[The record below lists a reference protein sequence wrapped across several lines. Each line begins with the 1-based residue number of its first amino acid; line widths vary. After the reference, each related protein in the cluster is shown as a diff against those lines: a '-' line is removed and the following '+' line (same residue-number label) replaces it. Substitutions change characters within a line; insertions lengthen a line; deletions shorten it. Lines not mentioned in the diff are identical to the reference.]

1 MNASV
6 QEKINKA
13 RDAGYSDDEIVQFLG
28 QTPDFGPKLKT
39 AIDAGY
45 KPDEILGHLSQ
56 PAKVA
61 QVSEGMPKE
70 RFDFQSFKEKLTP
83 EERKAYVRQQR
94 ATTPQWPATLGQVA
108 LGVAAPYGAAA
119 GLRGLA
125 SLAPAA
131 ARVLTPA
138 ATAIETGGLART
150 GLSGRAADYG
160 ARVAGGVTAG
170 ALGTLPVS
178 QDQGDVLMGGV
189 IGGILPAFGV
199 PLVGT
204 YSAIKN
210 AFNPEVRA
218 RNILAQAAGSNLPQV
233 RAAASAAPSELT
245 AAQAI
250 AGTESPQLQAIANQM
265 AQRDAARGIAP
276 KIAEQQI
283 RNESVLNQL
292 AGGATKA
299 ESIGRTQE
307 MSTALRGQ
315 TIPILNQSLANANTI
330 TKTLTDL
337 EALAP
342 RLSKQAAEEVEN
354 VRRLVKAGDIA
365 QASAK
370 LTAIKKGMPYW
381 DALYTYPATLGRK
394 ADEWATKAAGKS
406 LELGAEASQAAGTA
420 QAMRNA
426 GIEPLTADSLTNKIR
441 SVLTVEQTGNSTLSA
456 GVNKVIDDI
465 AQAASETG
473 VVDARALYAIRK
485 NSVGEFVKKLF
496 PGALNSAQKTEAAA
510 IMSEINPI
518 IDNAIEKAGGK
529 GFTDYLKTY
538 SAGQREIE
546 KTEMSAYLRDLYR
559 TNPQAFVDVVNG
571 NNTKAVEDI
580 FGFTKFDINTEMGQS
595 LMRKLRPIA
604 DDVMRT
610 ARMGKQAKS
619 GAPYAGEIIQRN
631 QPTFRVPGMVPK
643 SGAANVV
650 LETMQSRLPAKTLD
664 ALERALVSGQSLS
677 EVLAIP
683 MPPKDRAVLKS
694 LLSQLPKA
702 PAVVNSLAG
711 ENRNNLNNQ

>member
-1 MNASV
+1 MDVRLPDGTVIRGVPDGMSKADLTAKLQANGYDVSKLAPTTEP
-6 QEKINKA
+6 QE
-13 RDAGYSDDEIVQFLG
+13 
-28 QTPDFGPKLKT
+28 
-39 AIDAGY
+39 
-45 KPDEILGHLSQ
+45 
-56 PAKVA
+56 VA
-61 QVSEGMPKE
+61 PSEGMPSQQ

-108 LGVAAPYGAAA
+108 LGVASPYGVAA
-119 GLRGLA
+119 GLRYGAGLV
-125 SLAPAA
+125 PAA
-131 ARVLTPA
+131 ARFLAPA

-160 ARVAGGVTAG
+160 ARVAGGTTAG
-170 ALGTLPVS
+170 ALGTLPIS
-178 QDQGDVLMGGV
+178 QDQGDVLMGAG
-189 IGGILPAFGV
+189 IGGILPAIGV

-210 AFNPEVRA
+210 AFSPEVRA
-218 RNILAQAAGSNLPQV
+218 RNILAQAAGSNIAQV
-233 RAAASAAPSELT
+233 RAAAAAAPSELT

-276 KIAEQQI
+276 KLAEQQV
-283 RNESVLNQL
+283 RNESVLNRL
-292 AGGATKA
+292 AGGATEA

-330 TKTLTDL
+330 TKTLTEL

-365 QASAK
+365 QASARLDLIRRNLPVG
-370 LTAIKKGMPYW
+370 LTK
-381 DALYTYPATLGRK
+381 YTYPAELGRK

-465 AQAASETG
+465 AQAASKTG

-496 PGALNSAQKTEAAA
+496 PGAMDSAQRAEAAR

-529 GFTDYLKTY
+529 GFKDYLKTY

-610 ARMGKQAKS
+610 ARMGEQAKR

-631 QPTFRVPGMVPK
+631 QPTFRIPGMVPK

>member
-1 MNASV
+1 MPV
-6 QEKINKA
+6 A
-13 RDAGYSDDEIVQFLG
+13 RFQM
-28 QTPDFGPKLKT
+28 PDGRIARFEVPEGTSPEQAQSLMEAHFAAPSAPT
-39 AIDAGY
+39 A
-45 KPDEILGHLSQ
+45 Q

-61 QVSEGMPKE
+61 PSEGMPSQK
-70 RFDFQSFKEKLTP
+70 RFDFQSSTP
-83 EERKAYVRQQR
+83 EERKAYSREQLASNSKLQQL
-94 ATTPQWPATLGQVA
+94 PGQLL

-119 GLRGLA
+119 GLRGIA
-125 SLAPAA
+125 SLAPSA
-131 ARVLTPA
+131 ARFLTPA
-138 ATAIETGGLART
+138 ATAIETGGLAKT

-160 ARVAGGVTAG
+160 ARVAGGAAAG
-170 ALGTLPVS
+170 ALGTLPIS
-178 QDQGDVLMGGV
+178 QDQGDVLMGAG
-189 IGGILPAFGV
+189 IGGILPALGV

-204 YSAIKN
+204 YRAIKN

-218 RNILAQAAGSNLPQV
+218 RNILAQAAGSNIAQV
-233 RAAASAAPSELT
+233 RAAAAAAPPELT

-276 KIAEQQI
+276 KLAEQQV
-283 RNESVLNQL
+283 RNESVLNYL
-292 AGGATKA
+292 AGGATGA
-299 ESIGRTQE
+299 ESIGRTKE

-315 TIPILNQSLANANTI
+315 TIPVLNQSLANANTI
-330 TKTLTDL
+330 TKTLTEL

-370 LTAIKKGMPYW
+370 LTAIKKGMPSW

-394 ADEWATKAAGKS
+394 ADEWANKAAEKS
-406 LELGAEASQAAGTA
+406 LQLGAEASQAAGTA

-441 SVLTVEQTGNSTLSA
+441 SVLTVEQTGNSTLKA
-456 GVNKVIDDI
+456 GVDQVIDDI
-465 AQAASETG
+465 VKEASETG

-496 PGALNSAQKTEAAA
+496 PGAMNSAQKTEAAA

-529 GFTDYLKTY
+529 GFKDYLETY

-546 KTEMSAYLRDLYR
+546 KTEMSAYLRDLYK
-559 TNPQAFVDVVNG
+559 TNPQAFVDVVSG

-610 ARMGKQAKS
+610 ARMGDLAKK

>member
-45 KPDEILGHLSQ
+45 KSNEILGHLSQ

-61 QVSEGMPKE
+61 PSEGMPSQE

-83 EERKAYVRQQR
+83 EERKALSRQKFANDPKWPKYV
-94 ATTPQWPATLGQVA
+94 PLVA
-108 LGVAAPYGAAA
+108 ASVAAPYVAAA
-119 GLRGLA
+119 GLRGVA
-125 SLAPAA
+125 SAVPAA
-131 ARVLTPA
+131 SRFLAPA
-138 ATAIETGGLART
+138 ATAIETGGLAKT
-150 GLSGRAADYG
+150 GLSSKAADYG
-160 ARVAGGVTAG
+160 ARVAGGATAG
-170 ALGTLPVS
+170 ALGTIPLS
-178 QDQGDVLMGGV
+178 QDEGDILTGAG
-189 IGGILPAFGV
+189 IGAILPGLGV
-199 PLVGT
+199 PLYKAFDVT
-204 YSAIKN
+204 RN
-210 AFNPEVRA
+210 AFSPAVRS
-218 RNILAQAAGSNLPQV
+218 RNILAQAAGSNIDEV
-233 RAAASAAPSELT
+233 RAAAAAAPAELT
-245 AAQAI
+245 GAQAI
-250 AGTESPQLQAIANQM
+250 AGTESPQLQAIAQQM

-276 KIAEQQI
+276 KIAEQQV
-283 RNESVLNQL
+283 RNESVLNRL
-292 AGGATKA
+292 AGGATEA
-299 ESIGRTQE
+299 ESIGRTKE

-315 TIPILNQSLANANTI
+315 TIPVLERSLSNANTI
-330 TKTLTDL
+330 TKTLTEL

-370 LTAIKKGMPYW
+370 LTAIKKGMPSW

-394 ADEWATKAAGKS
+394 ADEWATKAAEKS

-426 GIEPLTADSLTNKIR
+426 GIEPLKADSLTNKIR
-441 SVLTVEQTGNSTLSA
+441 SVLTVEQTGNSTLKA
-456 GVNKVIDDI
+456 GVDQVIDDI
-465 AQAASETG
+465 VKAASETG

-496 PGALNSAQKTEAAA
+496 PGAMNSAQKAEAAA
-510 IMSEINPI
+510 IMSKINPI
-518 IDNAIEKAGGK
+518 IDNAIEKSGGK
-529 GFTDYLKTY
+529 GFSDYLKTY
-538 SAGQREIE
+538 SAGQRQIE
-546 KTEMSAYLRDLYR
+546 KTEMSAYLRDLYK
-559 TNPQAFVDVVNG
+559 TNPQAFVDVVSG
-571 NNTKAVEDI
+571 NNVKAVEDI

-595 LMRKLRPIA
+595 LMRQLRPIA

-610 ARMGKQAKS
+610 TRMGELAKK

-631 QPTFRVPGMVPK
+631 QPTLRVPGMVPK

-664 ALERALVSGQSLS
+664 ALERALVSGKSLS

-683 MPPKDRAVLKS
+683 MPPKDRAVLKT
-694 LLSQLPKA
+694 LLNQLPKA
-702 PAVVNSLAG
+702 PAVLNSLSG
-711 ENRNNLNNQ
+711 ENRNNLNQ

>member
-1 MNASV
+1 MSIDLSKV
-6 QEKINKA
+6 QW
-13 RDAGYSDDEIVQFLG
+13 DAEPSIDLSAVKWDE
-28 QTPDFGPKLKT
+28 
-39 AIDAGY
+39 
-45 KPDEILGHLSQ
+45 
-56 PAKVA
+56 PAKT
-61 QVSEGMPKE
+61 SEGMPKE

-94 ATTPQWPATLGQVA
+94 ATTPQWPATLGQFA
-108 LGVAAPYGAAA
+108 LGVASPYGVAA
-119 GLRGLA
+119 GLRYGAGLV
-125 SLAPAA
+125 PAA
-131 ARVLTPA
+131 ARFLAPA

-160 ARVAGGVTAG
+160 ARVAGGATAG
-170 ALGTLPVS
+170 ALGTLPIS
-178 QDQGDVLMGGV
+178 QDQGDVLMGAG
-189 IGGILPAFGV
+189 IGGILPAIGV

-210 AFNPEVRA
+210 AFSPEVRA

-233 RAAASAAPSELT
+233 RAAAAAAPSELT

-250 AGTESPQLQAIANQM
+250 AETESPQLQAIANQM
-265 AQRDAARGIAP
+265 LQRDAARNIAP

-315 TIPILNQSLANANTI
+315 TIPVLEQSLSNANTI
-330 TKTLTDL
+330 TKTLTEL

-365 QASAK
+365 QASARLDLIRRNLPVG
-370 LTAIKKGMPYW
+370 LTK
-381 DALYTYPATLGRK
+381 YTYPAELGRK

-465 AQAASETG
+465 AQAASKTG

-496 PGALNSAQKTEAAA
+496 PGAMDSAQKAEAAR
-510 IMSEINPI
+510 IMSAINPI
-518 IDNAIEKAGGK
+518 IDDAIEKAGGK
-529 GFTDYLKTY
+529 GFKDYLKTY

-610 ARMGKQAKS
+610 ARMGEQAKR

-631 QPTFRVPGMVPK
+631 QPTFRIPGMVPK